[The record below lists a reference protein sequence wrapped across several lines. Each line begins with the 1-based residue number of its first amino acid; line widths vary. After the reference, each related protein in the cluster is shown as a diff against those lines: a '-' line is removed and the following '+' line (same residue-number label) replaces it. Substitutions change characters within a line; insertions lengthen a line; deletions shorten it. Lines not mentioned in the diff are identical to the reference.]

1 MDIRVQELLERI
13 KQDGINDAKSKAD
26 AIIAEAEAKKT
37 AIIADAEKQAAL
49 IIQRAREEAE
59 HTEAASRTA
68 LVQASRDLIN
78 SFKEEIL
85 RVVNRIIAHK
95 VKDAYSIDVIK
106 KAIPLVLEAWAKDT
120 AHNPVLMVSE
130 QDKQAVEAFINQEL
144 AALVKKGLEV
154 KPVKSINAGF
164 RIGEKDGS
172 AYYDCSAEALAELF
186 GAFINERLLA
196 IMKEAVK

>member
-13 KQDGINDAKSKAD
+13 KQDGIKEAKAQAD
-26 AIIAEAEAKKT
+26 AIIAEAEAKKA

-49 IIQRAREEAE
+49 ILQRAREDAE
-59 HTEAASRTA
+59 HTEAASKTA

-78 SFKEEIL
+78 SFKEELL
-85 RVVNRIIAHK
+85 RVVNRIIALK
-95 VKDAYSIDVIK
+95 VKEAYSIDVVK
-106 KAIPLVLEAWAKDT
+106 KAIPLVLEAWAKGT
-120 AHNPVLMVSE
+120 ATNPVLMLSE
-130 QDKQAVEAFINQEL
+130 QDRQAVEAFISQEL
-144 AALVKKGLEV
+144 TSLVKQGLEV
-154 KPVKSINAGF
+154 KPIKSISAGF

-186 GAFINERLLA
+186 GAFINERLTA